1 MTTPLLP
8 AERAGY
14 TATID
19 SILAAA
25 DLQTISSKQI
35 RKELVKEFGVELGD
49 KKAAVNELIGQRFDL
64 AHKAI
69 DVPVLSTEGE
79 GGNKDGDGGVDGGG
93 EKEEKEKAK
102 ANGYH
107 TPSRSTSA
115 ISTPFIKEASD
126 SDEPPTKKRKAT
138 SGAGGSGSGVKKEVD
153 DAKLAA
159 RLQAQE
165 DRGAR
170 PTRRGVAT
178 PKRKR
183 VVKKK
188 QKSDKKVKDEDDS
201 EGVVSDGVVR
211 EKVKKGGF
219 HVSFPKQYHLSA
231 PLADLVG
238 EPTLSRPQVV
248 KKLWEYIKGNDLQD
262 PADKRQILC
271 DDKLQLVFKQDKV
284 HMFTMNKLLGKQLYD
299 VEEE

>member
-1 MTTPLLP
+1 
-8 AERAGY
+8 
-14 TATID
+14 ID
-19 SILAAA
+19 SILASA

-35 RKELVKEFGVELGD
+35 RKGLVAKFGVELGD
-49 KKAAVNELIGQRFDL
+49 KKAAVHELIMQRFDL

-69 DVPVLSTEGE
+69 DVPVLSTEVE
-79 GGNKDGDGGVDGGG
+79 ENKDGGDSGG
-93 EKEEKEKAK
+93 EK

-107 TPSRSTSA
+107 TPSRSTSD

-138 SGAGGSGSGVKKEVD
+138 SGAGRSGSGIKKEVD

-170 PTRRGVAT
+170 PTRRGVVT

-183 VVKKK
+183 AVKKK

-201 EGVVSDGVVR
+201 DVVGSDGVVR
-211 EKVKKGGF
+211 EKAKKGGF
-219 HVSFPKQYHLSA
+219 HKQYHLSA

-238 EPTLSRPQVV
+238 EVTLSRPQVV
-248 KKLWEYIKGNDLQD
+248 KKLWEYIKGHDLQD
-262 PADKRQILC
+262 PSDKRQILC

>member
-8 AERAGY
+8 AERAQY
-14 TATID
+14 AATID
-19 SILAAA
+19 GILASA

-35 RKELVKEFGVELGD
+35 RRGLVAKFGVDLGD
-49 KKAAVNELIGQRFDL
+49 KKAAVHELIMQRFDL

-69 DVPVLSTEGE
+69 DVPVLSTEVE
-79 GGNKDGDGGVDGGG
+79 AANKDEDGDGGDGGG
-93 EKEEKEKAK
+93 EK

-107 TPSRSTSA
+107 TPSPSTSE

-138 SGAGGSGSGVKKEVD
+138 SGAGGSGSAVKKEVD

-188 QKSDKKVKDEDDS
+188 QKSEKKVKDEDDS
-201 EGVVSDGVVR
+201 EGVGSDGVVR

-219 HVSFPKQYHLSA
+219 HKQYHLSA

-238 EPTLSRPQVV
+238 EVTLSRPQVV

-262 PADKRQILC
+262 PSDKRQILC

-284 HMFTMNKLLGKQLYD
+284 HMFTMNKILGKQLYD